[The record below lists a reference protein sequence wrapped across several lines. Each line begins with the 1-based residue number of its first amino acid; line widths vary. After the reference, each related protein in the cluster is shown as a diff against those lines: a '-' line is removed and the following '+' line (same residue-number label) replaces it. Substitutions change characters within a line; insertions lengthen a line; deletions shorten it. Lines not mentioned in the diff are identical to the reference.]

1 MLETLACLKRKE
13 RCAVFKA
20 EWSNT
25 NSSWYFFLLNQL
37 LIPRNQSGLSGM
49 KVTTVGPVMSSAGS
63 DRRCFASPANHNT
76 LYSGQPHFT
85 LYLFSDMPNV
95 KFKKKLRQNS
105 YNMLY
110 HFMGNFSKKSPTNIL
125 KSPKSTSPL
134 SPLKTDT
141 KRQKLL
147 EILREALT
155 NTEKHKR

>member
-13 RCAVFKA
+13 RCAVLFKA

-25 NSSWYFFLLNQL
+25 NSSWYFFLLNQLL

-95 KFKKKLRQNS
+95 ENVFEK
-105 YNMLY
+105 
-110 HFMGNFSKKSPTNIL
+110 IA
-125 KSPKSTSPL
+125 
-134 SPLKTDT
+134 T
-141 KRQKLL
+141 KRLNHHLFASIHKIRSLFPVSRHANNTSC
-147 EILREALT
+147 EIILGKITTRAPCLWVRGCSYIT
-155 NTEKHKR
+155 